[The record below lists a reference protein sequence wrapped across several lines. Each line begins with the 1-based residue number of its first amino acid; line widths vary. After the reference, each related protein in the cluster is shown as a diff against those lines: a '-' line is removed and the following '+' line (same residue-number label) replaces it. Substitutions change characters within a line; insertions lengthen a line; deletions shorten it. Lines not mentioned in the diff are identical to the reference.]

1 MKFNSSQAF
10 SFAPPPPASAAATFF
25 TGPAPTQSATI
36 HGVSGETGLLIDGTL
51 TINVQSVT
59 ISWKG
64 IEVAGFLEIDG
75 VTSLWQTAPAGYLSI
90 PCYDLL
96 LSITTGLEV
105 INNSSGGNYIVSMFY
120 KEQL

>member
-1 MKFNSSQAF
+1 MKFNAPQF
-10 SFAPPPPASAAATFF
+10 FAPSPPGALAT
-25 TGPAPTQSATI
+25 TIGISGPTQTATI
-36 HGVSGETGLLIDGTL
+36 HGVSGETGLLIDETL
-51 TINVQSVT
+51 TISVQSVT
-59 ISWKG
+59 VSWKG